1 MAKWIAFPHRETVMA
16 GAMDTI
22 LVPGGAEEPV
32 APPQLLTKN
41 TTPSWMAFAANTVLQ
56 HLFVKK
62 TQKNF
67 LKYFERH
74 YFERHY

>member
-41 TTPSWMAFAANTVLQ
+41 TTPSWMAFAANTQ
-56 HLFVKK
+56 SCSI
-62 TQKNF
+62 F
-67 LKYFERH
+67 L
-74 YFERHY
+74 